1 MNGMLALADG
11 HRPCLYFEQLFL
23 EHMPED
29 ICLLLADENFDNPRT
44 VAAYVE
50 VLWRTKQQGPQKLVL
65 HHIQRSRL
73 HEYRQ
78 RGHMFSVKHHSRKRH
93 GQSLLMATAFGYC
106 NSLLYVWDELFQHK
120 FLTNMDAEVEHQ
132 VSHRLTVCIL
142 RAKNVTKGT
151 FGDLLDTP
159 DPYVELFIP
168 TAPEGRKRSRHLN
181 NVVNPEWNET
191 FEFLLDPNE
200 KNIMEITLMD
210 ANYVMDE
217 TLGTTSY
224 NIGENIK
231 VGRKKEYSFVF
242 NNVTTVYL
250 EMAMEV
256 CSSVD
261 LRFSMALC
269 DEEKSFRQKR
279 REDVMEGIK
288 KLLGPKNSR
297 NAPQSIREVP
307 TIAILGSGGGF
318 RAMVGFSGVM
328 KALVESGVFDC
339 ATYIAGLSGS
349 TWYMSMLYSHPE
361 FPKKGPG
368 EINKELMENVSYN
381 PMYLLTPQKIRRYVE
396 ALWKKKSSGQP
407 VTFADVFG
415 MLIGETLIPNRMNF
429 KMSEMKDKIH
439 KSQCP
444 LPLFTCLHVKP
455 DVSELMFADW
465 VEFSPYEIGMA
476 KYGTFMHPSIFGSK
490 FFMGTV
496 IKKYEENPLHFL
508 MGVWGSAF
516 SILFNRVLGVSNS
529 NNQGSTTMEEEL
541 AQLQPKHLIGNDS
554 SDSDD
559 ESQSKDPDEFE
570 RIYEPLD
577 VKSKKIHVVDSG
589 LTFNLPYPLILRP
602 QRAIDL
608 IISFDFSARPSDSS
622 PPFKE
627 LLLAEKWARMNKLP
641 FPKIDTKVFDREG
654 LKECYVFK
662 PKNPMTERDCPT
674 IIHFVLA
681 NINFR
686 HYKAP
691 GVKRES
697 EKEMENVDFDIF
709 DDADTPYST
718 FNFQYSNKAFTQ
730 LHDLMEFNTLN
741 NIELI
746 KDAIIESIKYR
757 QQNPSRCSVSLSDV
771 EYRRLKKSLSFDGL
785 QSRRK

>member
-1 MNGMLALADG
+1 MMNNCPLDLA
-11 HRPCLYFEQLFL
+11 
-23 EHMPED
+23 
-29 ICLLLADENFDNPRT
+29 
-44 VAAYVE
+44 
-50 VLWRTKQQGPQKLVL
+50 
-65 HHIQRSRL
+65 RL
-73 HEYRQ
+73 RH
-78 RGHMFSVKHHSRKRH
+78 SVPLCR
-93 GQSLLMATAFGYC
+93 
-106 NSLLYVWDELFQHK
+106 
-120 FLTNMDAEVEHQ
+120 VEHQ
-132 VSHRLTVCIL
+132 VSHRLTVSVL
-142 RAKNVTKGT
+142 RAEKVTKGT

-159 DPYVELFIP
+159 DPYIELFIA
-168 TAPEGRKRSRHLN
+168 TAPEGRKRTKYLN
-181 NVVNPEWNET
+181 NIVNPEWNET

-217 TLGTTSY
+217 TLGTTSF

-231 VGRKKEYSFVF
+231 IGKKKEFSFVF
-242 NNVTTVYL
+242 NNVTTVFLDMYL
-250 EMAMEV
+250 EV
-256 CSSVD
+256 CSSAD

-269 DEEKSFRQKR
+269 NEEKSFRQTR
-279 REDVMEGIK
+279 REKAMQGIK
-288 KLLGPKNSR
+288 KLLGPTNSM

-318 RAMVGFSGVM
+318 RAMVGFAGVM
-328 KALVESGVFDC
+328 KALMESGVFDC

-349 TWYMSMLYSHPE
+349 TWYMSTLYSHPD

-368 EINKELMENVSYN
+368 EINKELMESVRYS
-381 PMYLLTPQKIRRYVE
+381 PMYLLTPLRIRRYIE
-396 ALWKKKSSGQP
+396 ALWKKKRSGQP
-407 VTFADVFG
+407 VTFTDVFG
-415 MLIGETLIPNRMNF
+415 MLIGETLIQNRMNS
-429 KMSEMKDKIH
+429 KMSEMKDKINDGL
-439 KSQCP
+439 CP
-444 LPLFTCLHVKP
+444 MPLFTCLHVKP

-476 KYGTFMHPSIFGSK
+476 KYGTFMHPAIFGSK

-496 IKKYEENPLHFL
+496 VKRYEENPLHFL

-516 SILFNRVLGVSNS
+516 SILFNRVLGVTSS
-529 NNQGSTTMEEEL
+529 NNQSSTTMEEEL
-541 AQLQPKHLIGNDS
+541 AQIQAKHLIGNDS

-559 ESQSKDPDEFE
+559 ESQAKEDRIGSEAADMEEEIQRNNQDSWVQRMLKTLFSDTALFNTREGRAGKVHNFMLGLNLNTSFPLSPLCDLMMQEEDEEEVVTDPDEFE

-662 PKNPMTERDCPT
+662 PKNPMTEKDCPT

-709 DDADTPYST
+709 DDADSPYST
-718 FNFQYSNKAFTQ
+718 FNFQYSNKAFTL

-757 QQNPSRCSVSLSDV
+757 RQNPSRCSVSLSDV

-785 QSRRK
+785 QSRRKRHAAEEQHKPI